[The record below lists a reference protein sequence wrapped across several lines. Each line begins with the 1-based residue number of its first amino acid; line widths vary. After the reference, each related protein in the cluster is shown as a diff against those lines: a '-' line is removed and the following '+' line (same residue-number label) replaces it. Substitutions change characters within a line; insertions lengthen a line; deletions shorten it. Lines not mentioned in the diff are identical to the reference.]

1 MERDLLKELEKKRQL
16 MIQTGIQYGLQNYRT
31 IRISKELDRLMNELD
46 IEIANR
52 DEQIEKNDEYN
63 YIL

>member
-16 MIQTGIQYGLQNYRT
+16 MIQTGIQYGLQNHRT

-52 DEQIEKNDEYN
+52 DEQLEENKEYN